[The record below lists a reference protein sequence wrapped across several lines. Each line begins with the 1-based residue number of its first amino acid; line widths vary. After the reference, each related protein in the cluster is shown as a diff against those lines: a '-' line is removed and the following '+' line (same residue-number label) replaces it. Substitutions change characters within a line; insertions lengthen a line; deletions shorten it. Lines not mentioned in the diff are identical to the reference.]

1 MCCGT
6 VLSPLFHKGCSS
18 VYSAKAGNKEDSEAS
33 FLNILRVQTA
43 LIMATS
49 GSLNR
54 PKQNSLFDHTHH
66 FLVMGPATAA
76 KVLHTA
82 YSFSAFA

>member
-1 MCCGT
+1 MLWDSIIASFIKDAP
-6 VLSPLFHKGCSS
+6 V
-18 VYSAKAGNKEDSEAS
+18 SAKAGNKEGCKVS

-66 FLVMGPATAA
+66 FLVMGPATAV
-76 KVLHTA
+76 KVLLHTA
-82 YSFSAFA
+82 YSSAFA